1 MLKKFSIKKILV
13 SFSVLITLL
22 IIYLIPTEA
31 NIEFKQELTYIDDNV
46 VVNDIYLLDSYEY
59 VALTDVGIIAKSVE
73 NQAEEIINILIQ
85 GGPGENKI
93 PNGFKA
99 IINPETT
106 VNEIVYKNEIL
117 EIDFSESLFDTNEE
131 YELKVL
137 ESLIYSLTS
146 IDGVKGIK
154 ISINGKKLT
163 ELPITKIKLPEILD
177 KSFGINKEYEILNL
191 KDINQVTIYYLNKY
205 NDSYYYVPVT
215 KYLNDDR
222 EKVNIIIDEL
232 SNNNKYLSGLMSFM
246 NNNTNLIDTMIENDE
261 VILNFDEKLFNDVD
275 NKKVLSEVVET
286 INLSIKA
293 NYGIET
299 VVYNVDSEPI
309 NLN

>member
-1 MLKKFSIKKILV
+1 MLKRMSIKKLLV
-13 SFSVLITLL
+13 SCSVLVTLL
-22 IIYLIPTEA
+22 IIYLIPNEPVA
-31 NIEFKQELTYIDDNV
+31 EFKQELTYTDENILV
-46 VVNDIYLLDSYEY
+46 SEIYLLDGYEY
-59 VALTDVGIIAKSVE
+59 VALTDVGIIATSVE
-73 NQAEEIINILIQ
+73 TQAEELINILIQ

-93 PNGFKA
+93 PNGFKS

-106 VNEIVYKNEIL
+106 VNEIEYKDNIL
-117 EIDFSESLFDTNEE
+117 IIDFSKELFDTNKE

-154 ISINGKKLT
+154 IYIDGKILT
-163 ELPITKIKLPEILD
+163 ELPLSKIKLPEILD
-177 KSFGINKEYEILNL
+177 KTFGINKEYELSNL
-191 KDINQVTIYYLNKY
+191 KNINQVTIYYLNKY
-205 NDSYYYVPVT
+205 NDIYYYVPVT

-222 EKVNIIIDEL
+222 EKVSIIVDEL
-232 SNNNKYLSGLMSFM
+232 ANNNKYLSGLMSFM
-246 NNNTNLIDTMIENDE
+246 SSDTTLIDTMLETDE
-261 VILNFDEKLFNDVD
+261 VILNFDQKIFNDID
-275 NKKVLSEVVET
+275 NKVILEEVVNS

-309 NLN
+309 SLN

>member
-22 IIYLIPTEA
+22 IIYLIPTEP

-154 ISINGKKLT
+154 IFINGKKLT

>member
-154 ISINGKKLT
+154 IFINGKKLT

>member
-154 ISINGKKLT
+154 IFINGKKLT

-215 KYLNDDR
+215 KYLNDNR

>member
-1 MLKKFSIKKILV
+1 MLKRMSIKKLLV
-13 SFSVLITLL
+13 SCSVLVTLL
-22 IIYLIPTEA
+22 IIYLIPNEPVA
-31 NIEFKQELTYIDDNV
+31 EFKQELNYTDENV
-46 VVNDIYLLDSYEY
+46 LVSDIYLLDGYEY
-59 VALTDVGIIAKSVE
+59 VALTDVGIIATSVE
-73 NQAEEIINILIQ
+73 IQAEELINILIQ

-106 VNEIVYKNEIL
+106 VNEIEYKDNIL
-117 EIDFSESLFDTNEE
+117 TIDFSKELFDTNKE

-137 ESLIYSLTS
+137 ESLVYSLTS

-154 ISINGKKLT
+154 INIDGKALT
-163 ELPITKIKLPEILD
+163 ELPLSKIKLPEILD
-177 KSFGINKEYEILNL
+177 KSFGINKEYEISNL
-191 KDINQVTIYYLNKY
+191 KNINQVTVYYLNKY
-205 NDSYYYVPVT
+205 NDIYYYVPVT

-222 EKVNIIIDEL
+222 EKVSIIVDEL
-232 SNNNKYLSGLMSFM
+232 ANNNKYLSGLMSFM
-246 NNNTNLIDTMIENDE
+246 NSNTTLIDTMLETDE
-261 VILNFDEKLFNDVD
+261 VILNFDQKIFNDID
-275 NKKVLSEVVET
+275 NKTILEEVVNT